1 MRRRTFLILLSLAA
15 LINVVALAVNL
26 SLPSNAAVRAR
37 NYRQLAADP
46 EFQRAVRS
54 VVEACNVNVDIGKI
68 KC

>member
-15 LINVVALAVNL
+15 LVNVVALAVNL
-26 SLPSNAAVRAR
+26 SLPSNAAVGTK